1 MRLPRYLALLWL
13 LPLGPAVAEPPQ
25 ETPPLDR
32 PPNIVLIFTDDQ
44 CYQDLGCYG
53 SPDIRTPNLDQLAT
67 EGMRFT
73 NFYVAS
79 SVCTSSRAALL
90 TGRYPVRM
98 GMASGV
104 LFPNSGDRGLPSQEQ
119 TLAELLKAKNYQTA
133 CIGKWHLGHLPRFL
147 PNAQGFDYFYGLP
160 YRNDMWLAPELPQD
174 DDILLRE
181 GMTPELIERVRENGK
196 LNWDEV
202 KQAYLNLVPLLRNG
216 KIIEYPADQ
225 STLTQRF
232 AAEAVSFIE
241 KNRNKPFFLYLAPS
255 MPHIPLYASAAFQ
268 GRSEAGLYGD
278 TIEEID
284 AAVGQILNTLEQQ
297 GLAKNTL
304 VIFTSDNGPWIIHG
318 ENAGRAAPLR
328 SGKGT
333 VFEGGRRV
341 PCIMRLPDLIPAGSV
356 CEEVTATLDLLPTI
370 AALAG
375 ASPEQDLDGENL
387 LPLLRGEAMSP
398 HPSFLYYSFD
408 GIASAIR
415 MEQWKLIF
423 SRPVTDFVE
432 PAEAK
437 NYLDKDFTPE
447 LYHLGE
453 DPGERHNLYAT
464 HPEKAADL
472 LGCAQREVHRIEQT
486 K

>member
-44 CYQDLGCYG
+44 GYQDLGCYG

-333 VFEGGRRV
+333 VFEGG
-341 PCIMRLPDLIPAGSV
+341 CASSV
-356 CEEVTATLDLLPTI
+356 SCACRTLF
-370 AALAG
+370 
-375 ASPEQDLDGENL
+375 Q
-387 LPLLRGEAMSP
+387 
-398 HPSFLYYSFD
+398 
-408 GIASAIR
+408 
-415 MEQWKLIF
+415 
-423 SRPVTDFVE
+423 
-432 PAEAK
+432 
-437 NYLDKDFTPE
+437 
-447 LYHLGE
+447 
-453 DPGERHNLYAT
+453 PGRFAR
-464 HPEKAADL
+464 K
-472 LGCAQREVHRIEQT
+472 
-486 K
+486 